1 MRKIILALI
10 AIVLCVAICAQP
22 AFAYTVGE
30 TITITAGSVKD
41 EITGS
46 SYTDT
51 RTQSQIDAD
60 NANNEIH
67 GMANDKAANI
77 IETIDLESNPIY
89 SEVGGKWVQIFE
101 KDVDWQTLSEIADLW
116 LQISNKGSWTTDKTK
131 DWDDERVVGNPSAKE
146 WGALEDIIEKDG
158 FGNLSDKNDGKQHIY
173 SVEEFLDLL
182 QKYNDLISE
191 YYTSYKPIR
200 EEWVPGVYKII
211 DFETFE
217 KRGDA
222 IKYSLNNYYSK
233 NESIEILY
241 VVEYSIASTT
251 EEAVRSSTAQKWDG
265 TGHTHFWE
273 GQCVS
278 APNDGYARPSI
289 QAFNSADKKTGQ
301 AKLAFTPN
309 YSGTYNF
316 TATQIKENTYW
327 DAITYN
333 KCEYLILKDTGQI
346 IWKQEDVGSTI
357 RSSSPSNPLSGQ
369 GLSNVRYYNHVRTE
383 TVYVTVLNA
392 TYEVAANPTGSF
404 VPPTAWDE
412 ESKTV
417 RIE

>member
-1 MRKIILALI
+1 MRKILSALI
-10 AIVLCVAICAQP
+10 AIVLGVAICAQP

-41 EITGS
+41 EMTGS
-46 SYTDT
+46 SSTDT

-60 NANNEIH
+60 TANNDIH
-67 GMANDKAANI
+67 GNVNNKVATI
-77 IETIDLESNPIY
+77 IETINLESNPVY

-101 KDVDWQTLSEIADLW
+101 KDVDWKTISEIADLW

-131 DWDDERVVGNPSAKE
+131 DWDDERVVENPSAKE
-146 WGALEDIIEKDG
+146 WGALEDVIEKDG
-158 FGNLSDKNDGKQHIY
+158 FGKLSEKNDGSQHIY
-173 SVEEFLDLL
+173 TDEEKQYIL
-182 QKYNDLISE
+182 QQLQDLISKYLPS
-191 YYTSYKPIR
+191 YYPVR
-200 EEWVPGVYKII
+200 EEWIPGIFDII
-211 DFETFE
+211 DFKTYE

-222 IKYSLNNYYSK
+222 IKYSLNTYYSRD
-233 NESIEILY
+233 ESIEILY

-251 EEAVRSSTAQKWDG
+251 EASVRSSTVQKWTG

-278 APNDGYARPSI
+278 APNDGYARPPI
-289 QAFNSADKKTGQ
+289 QAFNSANKETGQ
-301 AKLAFTPN
+301 AELAFTPS

-316 TATQIKENTYW
+316 TATQIKKNAYW

-333 KCEYLILKDTGQI
+333 KCEYLILKDTGQV
-346 IWKQEDVGSTI
+346 IWKNEDVGSVI
-357 RSSSPSNPLSGQ
+357 RSASPGNPMDGQ
-369 GLSNVRYYNHVRTE
+369 DLSNVRYYNHVRTE
-383 TVYVTVLNA
+383 TAYVTVLDA
-392 TYEVAANPTGSF
+392 TYVVNANPVGSF

-412 ESKTV
+412 ENKTV